1 MMCNALGIIIIKNFL
16 TVHSNGVDINI
27 YFLFSVSLNVNIVDK
42 FIFSC
47 LIEIILVFN
56 LP

>member
-16 TVHSNGVDINI
+16 TVPSNGVDINI